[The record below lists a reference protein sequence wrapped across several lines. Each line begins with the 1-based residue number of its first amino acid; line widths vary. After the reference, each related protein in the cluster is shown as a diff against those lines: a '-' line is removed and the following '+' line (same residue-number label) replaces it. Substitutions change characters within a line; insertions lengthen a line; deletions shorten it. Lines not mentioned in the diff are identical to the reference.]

1 MDIFTNRKVGYLA
14 TTIIISFS
22 SVSPA
27 YASMEQFWEKTAGIE
42 SGADG
47 YNAMSSTSS
56 ALGRYQITAAN
67 WKASGILENY
77 NGSWEKATFTDKARS
92 MGINSYTDLLANK
105 GVQDAQ
111 ASSMAI
117 ENWKNVSSAAKRQIG
132 TKMPNGTVLNEA
144 MVSRAAWFLGPST
157 ASKLI
162 ESGFDPEVI
171 READKNGRILASN
184 AGDTY
189 EQFVEYAMGGMEKF
203 KDTDISDLTG
213 GGYGKDGKMSKI
225 EEDLTDCDED
235 IAEMITN
242 VAKQNVENTTAMA
255 QHPVLGIS
263 QMEKGFSEMSCI
275 DFAFSG
281 GGLQALFKVP
291 NFGDLQGMISDFACS
306 TLKQMTGQLNN
317 QVNAALTDMTAGLSQ
332 SVGGFGPIS
341 NLGGVQVGWNPN
353 AKEGFSYGMQ
363 DSNIQYK
370 IGDFSYGGGTG
381 PITSGGGFN
390 SGSINGLDTLTGEVN
405 KIGTV
410 MNQGFNSLF
419 AR

>member
-1 MDIFTNRKVGYLA
+1 MDLFKNRNVGYLA
-14 TTIIISFS
+14 TTFIISLS
-22 SVSPA
+22 SFSPA
-27 YASMEQFWEKTAGIE
+27 YAGMAEFWEITAGVE

-47 YNAMSSTSS
+47 YNALSSTSS
-56 ALGRYQITAAN
+56 ALGKYQITAVN
-67 WKASGILENY
+67 WKASGILEDY

-105 GVQDAQ
+105 GVQDTQ
-111 ASSMAI
+111 AEAMAVA
-117 ENWKNVSSAAKRQIG
+117 NWKNISSAAKSKIG
-132 TKMPNGTVLNEA
+132 TTLPNGTVLNEA
-144 MVSRAAWFLGPST
+144 MVSRVAWFLGPST
-157 ASKLI
+157 ASKLV
-162 ESGFDPEVI
+162 ESGFDPDVI

-189 EQFVEYAMGGMEKF
+189 EELVGHAMDKMEKF

-213 GGYGKDGKMSKI
+213 GGYGTDGKLSKI

-242 VAKQNVENTTAMA
+242 VAKQNVESTTAMA

-291 NFGDLQGMISDFACS
+291 NIGDLKGMISDFACS
-306 TLKQMTGQLNN
+306 TVKSMTGQLNN

-332 SVGGFGPIS
+332 SMGGFGPIS

-370 IGDFSYGGGTG
+370 IGNFTYGGGTG
-381 PITSGGGFN
+381 AITGGG
-390 SGSINGLDTLTGEVN
+390 GSINGLDTLTGEIN
-405 KIGTV
+405 KIETGL
-410 MNQGFNSLF
+410 NKGFNSLF
-419 AR
+419 GQ